1 MGYFKWGLIGHSS
14 RTVENRSS
22 ECDLDCVG
30 LSEEVSFLF
39 VCLFLTLIDWM
50 FFNFPFSNV
59 LLIELANNFSYKIV
73 INIVMFVVTGFV
85 CSHLP
90 EGRTCKLHHVKISLV
105 PTGLGRV
112 HLLTIC

>member
-1 MGYFKWGLIGHSS
+1 VGYFKWGLIGHSS

-59 LLIELANNFSYKIV
+59 LLIELANNFSHT
-73 INIVMFVVTGFV
+73 N
-85 CSHLP
+85 CSQYFNLSSH
-90 EGRTCKLHHVKISLV
+90 KLCD
-105 PTGLGRV
+105 
-112 HLLTIC
+112 HLLA